1 MKRLLAVLLA
11 FAAVPSFA
19 AEDHRQF
26 VQMSPAAQLQL
37 RTEMVDMMAALNEII
52 GLLAEGQA
60 KEAGE
65 VAENRIGNGARGS
78 RHVGMKPGQMPGRF
92 MTEAMRQLAWGMHDA
107 GSEFAEV
114 AKAGDAAK
122 ALAALPKITAM
133 CVSCHA
139 AYRTR

>member
-1 MKRLLAVLLA
+1 MKRTFVALLAMLA
-11 FAAVPSFA
+11 LPALA

-26 VQMSPAAQLQL
+26 VKMPPEAQLVLRMEMIDMQL
-37 RTEMVDMMAALNEII
+37 ALHEIV
-52 GLLAEGQA
+52 GLLAEGKA
-60 KEAGE
+60 REAGE

-107 GSEFAEV
+107 GSEFAE
-114 AKAGDAAK
+114 AAQSGDAAK
-122 ALAALPKITAM
+122 ALAALPKITAT